1 MRGHRPIPQPRRK
14 NPQRMMSARVDQTRL
29 DDVILP
35 VFCPTCQTNQC
46 AAPKLIGRRTV
57 MTPRTDRKPRGDA
70 KPRNDKDR
78 APDHAVIEQ
87 PGESA
92 DGGRDLA
99 RGEGGTIDLPARPG
113 DLSKDD

>member
-1 MRGHRPIPQPRRK
+1 
-14 NPQRMMSARVDQTRL
+14 
-29 DDVILP
+29 
-35 VFCPTCQTNQC
+35 
-46 AAPKLIGRRTV
+46 
-57 MTPRTDRKPRGDA
+57 MTPRTDRKPRNDARPRSDAKPRSEA

>member
-1 MRGHRPIPQPRRK
+1 
-14 NPQRMMSARVDQTRL
+14 
-29 DDVILP
+29 
-35 VFCPTCQTNQC
+35 
-46 AAPKLIGRRTV
+46 
-57 MTPRTDRKPRGDA
+57 MTPRTDRKPRSEA
-70 KPRNDKDR
+70 KPRSETKPRSEADSRRNKEPVSDQ
-78 APDHAVIEQ
+78 AVIDE